1 MKGFFSFVRKET
13 LHILRDR
20 RTMLIVLLM
29 PVVQLL
35 LFGFAISVEVN
46 NIDFAVVASHPTEAV
61 RRQVERIAANPY
73 FTFGG
78 YIRQDE
84 ADEVLRTGEVG
95 AVVVFADDYD
105 RRTAGSGEPDGAAI
119 QLIFDASNP
128 NDASSGAGY
137 LRSVLLAEGTG
148 GAPTPELHLLYN
160 PQMKS
165 SYNFVPGLMGLIFML
180 ICAMMTSV
188 SIVRE
193 KETGTMEVLLV
204 SPVRPLR
211 IVVAKM
217 IPYFLLSCVNLATIL
232 LLARFVLGV
241 PMSGSVVGLV
251 GLSLL
256 YLVLALALG
265 LFISTMADSQVTA
278 MLISGMLLILP
289 LIMRTAEE
297 ALKSVPDSYR
307 EASFGLGAG
316 KLRTI
321 FTIVLPSA
329 VPGILAGV
337 ILAIGR
343 VVGETAALLYTSG
356 TVAAVPNSLMGSGR
370 TLALHMYV
378 LSSEGLHVN
387 QASATAVVILAF
399 VLVINGLS
407 GLVARKIAKG

>member
-73 FTFGG
+73 FIFGG

-193 KETGTMEVLLV
+193 KETGTMEILLV
-204 SPVRPLR
+204 SPVRPMR
-211 IVVAKM
+211 IVTAKLV
-217 IPYFLLSCVNLATIL
+217 PYFVLSCIVLSTIL
-232 LLARFVLGV
+232 LIAYGLLELPLSASAFN
-241 PMSGSVVGLV
+241 VVGV
-251 GLSLL
+251 SLL
-256 YLVLALALG
+256 YIILSLALG
-265 LFISTMADSQVTA
+265 ILISTMTRRQVVALLVSA
-278 MLISGMLLILP
+278 MLFMLPVIMLSGMLFPVENMPRVLQWISYVVPARWYIDAMRKLMIEQLPISGVLDDVIIL
-289 LIMRTAEE
+289 TAM
-297 ALKSVPDSYR
+297 AFFIIAV
-307 EASFGLGAG
+307 AVG
-316 KLRTI
+316 KFNDKL
-321 FTIVLPSA
+321 
-329 VPGILAGV
+329 
-337 ILAIGR
+337 
-343 VVGETAALLYTSG
+343 E
-356 TVAAVPNSLMGSGR
+356 
-370 TLALHMYV
+370 
-378 LSSEGLHVN
+378 
-387 QASATAVVILAF
+387 
-399 VLVINGLS
+399 
-407 GLVARKIAKG
+407 

>member
-148 GAPTPELHLLYN
+148 GAPN
-160 PQMKS
+160 C
-165 SYNFVPGLMGLIFML
+165 
-180 ICAMMTSV
+180 IC
-188 SIVRE
+188 
-193 KETGTMEVLLV
+193 
-204 SPVRPLR
+204 
-211 IVVAKM
+211 
-217 IPYFLLSCVNLATIL
+217 
-232 LLARFVLGV
+232 
-241 PMSGSVVGLV
+241 
-251 GLSLL
+251 
-256 YLVLALALG
+256 
-265 LFISTMADSQVTA
+265 
-278 MLISGMLLILP
+278 
-289 LIMRTAEE
+289 
-297 ALKSVPDSYR
+297 
-307 EASFGLGAG
+307 
-316 KLRTI
+316 
-321 FTIVLPSA
+321 FTI
-329 VPGILAGV
+329 
-337 ILAIGR
+337 R
-343 VVGETAALLYTSG
+343 
-356 TVAAVPNSLMGSGR
+356 R
-370 TLALHMYV
+370 
-378 LSSEGLHVN
+378 
-387 QASATAVVILAF
+387 
-399 VLVINGLS
+399 
-407 GLVARKIAKG
+407 

>member
-193 KETGTMEVLLV
+193 KETGTMAV
-204 SPVRPLR
+204 S
-211 IVVAKM
+211 
-217 IPYFLLSCVNLATIL
+217 
-232 LLARFVLGV
+232 
-241 PMSGSVVGLV
+241 
-251 GLSLL
+251 
-256 YLVLALALG
+256 
-265 LFISTMADSQVTA
+265 
-278 MLISGMLLILP
+278 
-289 LIMRTAEE
+289 
-297 ALKSVPDSYR
+297 
-307 EASFGLGAG
+307 
-316 KLRTI
+316 
-321 FTIVLPSA
+321 
-329 VPGILAGV
+329 
-337 ILAIGR
+337 
-343 VVGETAALLYTSG
+343 YTH
-356 TVAAVPNSLMGSGR
+356 L
-370 TLALHMYV
+370 TLAD
-378 LSSEGLHVN
+378 E
-387 QASATAVVILAF
+387 
-399 VLVINGLS
+399 
-407 GLVARKIAKG
+407 